1 MVSKSY
7 RTQRNYQTKIKGAL
21 ENIYI
26 SPTEVC
32 NLACRHC
39 YTKKTPDILDN
50 TQILNFIKKYDN
62 YLKSSKFRNRCF
74 FSNLNVGNPHS
85 PEKKNDDEKF
95 DLKSVLFCGGEV
107 FLLPKFTQLINT
119 LTQKGIFITIIT
131 NGTIDKLDQIK
142 NPDKCQLLVSLD
154 GPKAIHDQNRGQG
167 NFDKTKKFI
176 NHALSLGFPTE
187 IFFLVTKDS
196 YPYIDSFNLFD
207 LPKTYLTD
215 RLHSLTPHQIL
226 NIKKNYPTYPAK
238 NFGCFQLALQSDGL
252 IYGCC
257 ESSTPIA
264 KMTDP
269 TSKIIKSFTK
279 SIQTCQQCKLCL
291 GCTDPNFLCGYTKEL
306 NCKTC
311 QQVVKTF
318 N

>member
-7 RTQRNYQTKIKGAL
+7 RTQRNYQAKIIQAL

-26 SPTEVC
+26 STTETC
-32 NLACRHC
+32 NLACRYC
-39 YTKKTPDILDN
+39 YTNKNLPRSDGAKPILSNKQILD
-50 TQILNFIKKYDN
+50 FVKKYDN
-62 YLKSSKFRNRCF
+62 YLKSSKFRN
-74 FSNLNVGNPHS
+74 
-85 PEKKNDDEKF
+85 
-95 DLKSVLFCGGEV
+95 LKSVLFCGGEV
-107 FLLPKFTQLINT
+107 FLLANFTSLINT
-119 LTQKGIFITIIT
+119 LIQKNIFITIIT
-131 NGTIDKLDQIK
+131 NGTIDKLSQIK
-142 NPDKCQLLVSLD
+142 NPSNCQLLVSLD

-176 NHALSLGFPTE
+176 KHALSLGFPTE

-196 YPYIDSFNLFD
+196 YPYINSFNLFD

-215 RLHSLTPHQIL
+215 RLHSLTLKQVL
-226 NIKKNYPTYPAK
+226 NIKQNYPTYPAK
-238 NFGCFQLALQSDGL
+238 NFDCFQLALQSNGL

-257 ESSTPIA
+257 ESSVPLA

-269 TSKIIKSFTK
+269 IPKIVKSFAN
-279 SIQTCQQCKLCL
+279 SLSTCKKCQFCL